1 MDNNL
6 REAAET
12 ALGRLIEA
20 VETVEALEP
29 NSSDEEARVQPNDID
44 DSASDIE
51 DDEEAPFDANTMS
64 RSFERY
70 RTQAAIRRRR
80 TIRWHTGGMI
90 RRRLMAGRIL
100 FEEEESRRR
109 EVLEDRLFEAD
120 TAIAIRM
127 SMATYKPQTKTVT
140 KEDVDETCPVIKARQ
155 QKDICTVCQEH
166 VKRNENIRILPCGH
180 YMHDKCAVGWFTT
193 GNAVCPVCRDK
204 SFEQTK
210 KTIKKRKRVTI

>member
-70 RTQAAIRRRR
+70 RT
-80 TIRWHTGGMI
+80 
-90 RRRLMAGRIL
+90 
-100 FEEEESRRR
+100 
-109 EVLEDRLFEAD
+109 
-120 TAIAIRM
+120 
-127 SMATYKPQTKTVT
+127 
-140 KEDVDETCPVIKARQ
+140 
-155 QKDICTVCQEH
+155 
-166 VKRNENIRILPCGH
+166 
-180 YMHDKCAVGWFTT
+180 
-193 GNAVCPVCRDK
+193 
-204 SFEQTK
+204 
-210 KTIKKRKRVTI
+210 